1 MAISLN
7 ASFVEEKNKLEG
19 TAPIRLFEI
28 TYGDSAASKLHFAA
42 WNEDIDYF
50 LPNTAT
56 AQTYTKAPLELGN
69 LEYSFVEEM
78 PGVDITISN
87 VDRTITSY
95 LELYDGLRGRDITQI
110 RVFKSL
116 LNNPSACIVEKYYVD
131 SAQVGTHHAQLRLA
145 PKVAVYKLTV
155 PKRIYRRNQC
165 QWRFKTEECTGTS
178 GTPTNSTLAS
188 PSITTCMKTLGSC
201 ASYNNISNYGGF
213 PGIPRRRVIFA

>member
-1 MAISLN
+1 MTVSLN
-7 ASFVEEKNKLEG
+7 ASYTEEKNKLEG

-28 TYGDSAASKLHFAA
+28 TYGDLAASKLHFAA

-56 AQTYTKAPLELGN
+56 AQTYTKAPIKLED
-69 LEYSFVEEM
+69 LEYNYVEEV
-78 PGVDITISN
+78 PGVDLTISN

-95 LELYDGLRGRDITQI
+95 LELYDGLRGREITTI

-116 LNNPSACIVEKYYVD
+116 LTNPNACVVEKYFVD
-131 SAQVGTHHAQLRLA
+131 AAEVGTHHARIKLA
-145 PKVAVYKLTV
+145 PKIAVYKLSV

-165 QWRFKTEECTGTS
+165 QWQFKTEECTGTS

-201 ASYNNISNYGGF
+201 ASYNNILNYGGF
-213 PGIPRRRVIFA
+213 PGIPRRRVLFI